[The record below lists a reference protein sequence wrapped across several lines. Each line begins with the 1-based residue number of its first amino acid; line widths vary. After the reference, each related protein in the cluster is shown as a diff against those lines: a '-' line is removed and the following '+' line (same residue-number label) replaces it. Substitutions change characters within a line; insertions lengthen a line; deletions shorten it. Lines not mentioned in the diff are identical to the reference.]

1 MIEKII
7 EKIPYLIA
15 PIISSC
21 ANVSTGTGGTK
32 LKISALVAGILVKP
46 KAIAAIVVIAMPISK
61 PPLTCF
67 ASKILVI
74 NKPSKVNNTAGSCI
88 LPSVTKVA
96 LLGTII

>member
-1 MIEKII
+1 M
-7 EKIPYLIA
+7 
-15 PIISSC
+15 
-21 ANVSTGTGGTK
+21 STGTGGTK

-46 KAIAAIVVIAMPISK
+46 KAIAAIVVNAMPISK

-88 LPSVTKVA
+88 LPRVTKVA